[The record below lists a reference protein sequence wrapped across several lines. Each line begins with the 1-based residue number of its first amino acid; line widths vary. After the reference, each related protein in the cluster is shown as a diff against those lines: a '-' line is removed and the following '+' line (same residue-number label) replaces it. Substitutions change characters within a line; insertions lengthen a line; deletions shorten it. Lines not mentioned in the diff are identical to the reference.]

1 MSLQVYNTRTKK
13 GDFQAVL
20 ANVEQNVTNSII
32 SLKTE
37 PKDEINNS
45 KDVTIKR
52 LRDENGILRD
62 RCSKLQQKV
71 VEFEYSTNNLEQY
84 GRRNNIVI
92 SGIPDTVDVNQLE
105 ESVAEILTEINV
117 NVASNDIEACHRIGK
132 KDTRIS
138 N

>member
-71 VEFEYSTNNLEQY
+71 VEFEYSTNNLEQC